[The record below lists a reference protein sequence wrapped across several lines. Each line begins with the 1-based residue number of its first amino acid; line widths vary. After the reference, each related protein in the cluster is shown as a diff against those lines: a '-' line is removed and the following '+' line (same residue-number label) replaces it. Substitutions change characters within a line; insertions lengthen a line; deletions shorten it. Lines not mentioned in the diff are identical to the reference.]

1 MKKHQPPWGLERLC
15 CVGAVVVFGLAVR
28 HFPKGA
34 LVKESDFDVVGNS
47 VASFSRDL
55 IRTCFCMFDTDPTY
69 PISPNAS
76 CSHLQS
82 AFQDTNKTCLDSECI
97 NLPTFLQSPTSG
109 WPCKALSSS
118 ATTNVRTANL
128 RSFVQ
133 REAAKHLSEA
143 KSQPGHSSISCILPL
158 NLGGKRQ
165 TNKQTNKQTTKQT
178 NQVSNRSQDTP
189 TQNIQKSV
197 PVETN

>member
-1 MKKHQPPWGLERLC
+1 M
-15 CVGAVVVFGLAVR
+15 
-28 HFPKGA
+28 
-34 LVKESDFDVVGNS
+34 KESDFEVVGNS

-69 PISPNAS
+69 PHITKRI
-76 CSHLQS
+76 LQS

-165 TNKQTNKQTTKQT
+165 TNKQTN
-178 NQVSNRSQDTP
+178 QVSNRSQDTP
-189 TQNIQKSV
+189 TKNIQKSV
-197 PVETN
+197 PVQTN